1 VTAEQIE
8 IKVEKLNKNLRGKQV
23 LRDLDLEVKRG
34 ETLVIIGRSG
44 TGKSVLLKHII
55 GLIRPDS
62 GRIFI
67 GEEELTGKKESQ
79 LEPIRRRLGMLFQ
92 NAALLN
98 SLTVGENVALG
109 LKEARRLDDDE
120 VRRIVAEKLELVGL
134 AGTENAMPEE
144 LSGGMKKRVGL
155 ARALA
160 MEPDIMLYDE
170 PTAGLDPVMSANID
184 ELIMDMKEK
193 FRMTSVVVT
202 HDMISTFGVADTVGM
217 LHEGR
222 IVAKGT
228 PDEIERSTDPVVK
241 DFMERDFGWRRKK

>member
-1 VTAEQIE
+1 MTGEQVE
-8 IKVEKLNKNLRGKQV
+8 IKVAKVNKVLRGKQV
-23 LRDLDLEVKRG
+23 LRDLDLEVMRG

-62 GRIFI
+62 GRIFV
-67 GEEELTGKKESQ
+67 GGDELTGKRESA

-98 SLTVGENVALG
+98 SLTVGENVGLG
-109 LKEARRLDDDE
+109 LREARGLKDE
-120 VRRIVAEKLELVGL
+120 EIRKIVTEKLELVGL
-134 AGTENAMPEE
+134 GGTEDVMPAE

-160 MEPDIMLYDE
+160 MEPEIMLYDE
-170 PTAGLDPVMSANID
+170 PTAGLDPVMSQNID
-184 ELIMDMKEK
+184 ELIMDMKDK
-193 FRMTSVVVT
+193 LRMTSIVVT

-217 LHEGR
+217 LYDGR
-222 IVAKGT
+222 IIAKGT
-228 PDEIERSTDPVVK
+228 PDEIEHSKDPVVTE
-241 DFMERDFGWRRKK
+241 FMERDFTWRRGK